1 MKGVGMKTA
10 LIIIGI
16 IVVVLA
22 LGAANMFRKMPKKG
36 PPLVDLPGGIQG
48 VLCRFS
54 YAWIVPSNTGVV
66 LIDAGLSETAADIL
80 AALKRR
86 GLGAESVRGI
96 LITHGHGDHFGGTAA
111 FPDAPVYAHCD
122 DIPLIRGEVKRSG
135 IIGAIFGTISA
146 QKKPPAQLK
155 PLPDADTIT
164 IDGVTFRIIGLPG
177 HSPGSVAFLLGDVLF
192 SGDALMGRGDSV
204 MAPTSF
210 TCSDPEQAIQSLE
223 KLLDVPFSVIANGHT
238 APVFEGR
245 RKLEE
250 FLEEH

>member
-1 MKGVGMKTA
+1 MKTA
-10 LIIIGI
+10 LIIIVI

-66 LIDAGLSETAADIL
+66 LIDAGLNETAADIL

-111 FPDAPVYAHCD
+111 FPDAPAYAHRD
-122 DIPLIRGEVKRSG
+122 DIPLIKGVEKRSG
-135 IIGAIFGTISA
+135 IIGAIFGKISA
-146 QKKPPAQLK
+146 RKKPPARLE

-164 IDGVTFRIIGLPG
+164 IDGVSFRIITLPG

-204 MAPTSF
+204 MAPTPF
-210 TCSDPEQAIQSLE
+210 TCTDPEQAIQSLE
-223 KLLDVPFSVIANGHT
+223 KLLDEPFSVIANGHT
-238 APVFEGR
+238 EAVFNGHS
-245 RKLEE
+245 KLKS
-250 FLEEH
+250 FLQER